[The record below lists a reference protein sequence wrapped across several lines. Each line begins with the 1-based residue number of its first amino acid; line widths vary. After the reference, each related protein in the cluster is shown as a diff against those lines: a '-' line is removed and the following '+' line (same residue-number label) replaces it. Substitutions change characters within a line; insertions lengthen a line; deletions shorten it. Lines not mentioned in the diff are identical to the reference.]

1 MLRLHPFCAIRPH
14 ESTAEEVASVPYD
27 VVNRREAYALA
38 HDKPNNFLHVV
49 RSEIDLPDEVD
60 PYDARVYEKARENF
74 TRMIEESV
82 LIQDDGAA
90 LYLYRQVMGEQ
101 SQVGL
106 VGCCHIDD
114 YEANVIKKHEHTRK
128 AKEDD
133 RTRHVLALNANSGPV
148 FLTYRQMDDINF
160 LVEKELASAPVLYD
174 FTSPD
179 GVRHTVW
186 RVGNTSGFVDAF
198 GGVEAAYVADGHHR
212 SASALRAG
220 QEKRKANADHT
231 GNEEYNWFLS
241 VLFPDDQLHILPYNR
256 VIKDLN
262 GQSFDDVVER
272 LRVVGTFEKTANPTP
287 EHAGTFCFYFGEK
300 GWYRLVLD
308 PDSIDREDPIASLDV
323 ALLHDRVL
331 GPIFGIGDPRTDER
345 VDFVGGIRG
354 TDELVK
360 RVETGGWGCGVSM
373 YPTSIDELLRVA
385 DAGLVMPPKSTWFE
399 PKLRSGLFS
408 HLLD

>member
-38 HDKPNNFLHVV
+38 HDKANNFLHVV

-60 PYDARVYEKARENF
+60 PYDARVYEKAHQNF
-74 TRMIEESV
+74 LRMMNESV
-82 LIQDDGAA
+82 LIQEDGAA

-114 YEANVIKKHEHTRK
+114 YENNIIKKHEKTRK
-128 AKEDD
+128 VKEDD
-133 RTRHVLALNANSGPV
+133 RTKHVLAINANSGPV
-148 FLTYRQMDDINF
+148 FLTYRKSEVIDG
-160 LVEKELASAPVLYD
+160 LVEEELKSAAVLYD

-186 RVGNTSGFVDAF
+186 RVGNTSAFVDAF

-212 SASALRAG
+212 SASAWRAG
-220 QEKRKANADHT
+220 QEKRKANAGHT
-231 GNEEYNWFLS
+231 GDEEYNWFLS
-241 VLFPDDQLHILPYNR
+241 VLFPDDQLNILPYNR

-262 GQSFDDVVER
+262 GQSFEDVIER
-272 LRVVGTFEKTANPTP
+272 LRAVGTVEKTENPEP
-287 EHAGTFCFYFGEK
+287 GRAGTFCFYFGGK

-308 PDSIDREDPIASLDV
+308 PDSIDYDDPIASLDV

-354 TDELVK
+354 TEELVK
-360 RVETGGWGCGVSM
+360 RVESQGWSCAVSM
-373 YPTSIDELLRVA
+373 YHTSIGELLGVA
-385 DAGLVMPPKSTWFE
+385 DAGRVMPPKSTWFE
-399 PKLRSGLFS
+399 PKLRSGLFC
-408 HLLD
+408 HLLE